1 MIETVWCITFYVY
14 YLKKAIEFYE
24 KASWLTKKCEYS
36 GYSGFQCG
44 AVEIGL
50 IPKEKAEIGE
60 NAPTVKFI
68 VDNVDHFCEMLKS
81 RSVDFV
87 EPPHEEQWGGR
98 QASFKDPDG
107 NLLETVQINWP
118 KYLDVAAKGAKKQ

>member
-1 MIETVWCITFYVY
+1 MTETVWCITFNVC

-24 KASWLTKKCEYS
+24 KALGLTKMYEHS
-36 GYSGFQCG
+36 GYSGFQCV

-68 VDNVDHFCEMLKS
+68 VDNINHFCEMPKS
-81 RSVDFV
+81 RGVDF
-87 EPPHEEQWGGR
+87 EPPHDEHWGDR
-98 QASFKDPDG
+98 QASLKGPDG
-107 NLLETVQINWP
+107 NLLGTVQIDWQ
-118 KYLDVAAKGAKKQ
+118 KYLDAAAKGAKKQ